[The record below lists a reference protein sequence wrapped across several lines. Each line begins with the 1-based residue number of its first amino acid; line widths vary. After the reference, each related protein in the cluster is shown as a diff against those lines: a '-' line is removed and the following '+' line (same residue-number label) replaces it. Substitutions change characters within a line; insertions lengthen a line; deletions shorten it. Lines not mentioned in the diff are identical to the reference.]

1 MVHWSQRGDQS
12 VVVTP
17 AQRSRT
23 SELDPASIEIRP
35 IATRAECDACVAL
48 QRATWGDDFTDVV
61 PQSILKVSQR
71 VGGVALGAFDAQG
84 DMLGFVFGLTGVE
97 RGKIVHWSDM
107 LAVIPRARNIGLG
120 RRLKDAQRKIV
131 REIGGDVIYWTFD
144 PLIARNAHLNFNRLG
159 GRLAEY
165 VVDMYGITD
174 SPLHGGVPTDRI
186 VVAWPTRDD
195 EIDERLREAARALS
209 SSDALSAQVVDDDWI
224 DATEGAS
231 ILPHSIRV
239 AAPLDGEQQLLDRAP
254 NALSWRESVRR
265 GLVWAL
271 GAGYAVSAFA
281 YDRDDERGY
290 YLMTKSPRPA
300 ANGRTQ

>member
-1 MVHWSQRGDQS
+1 MVE
-12 VVVTP
+12 P
-17 AQRSRT
+17 AQHALNV
-23 SELDPASIEIRP
+23 EIDPASIQVRP
-35 IATRAECDACVAL
+35 LSSRAECDAAVAL

-71 VGGVALGAFDAQG
+71 VGGVALGAFDARG
-84 DMLGFVFGLTGVE
+84 EILGFVFGLTGVE

-107 LAVIPRARNIGLG
+107 LAVVPRARNLGLG
-120 RRLKDAQRKIV
+120 RRLKEAQRKIV
-131 REIGGDVIYWTFD
+131 RELGGEVIYWTFD

-174 SPLHGGVPTDRI
+174 SPLHGRVPTDRI
-186 VVAWPTRDD
+186 VVAWPTRDV
-195 EIDERLREAARALS
+195 EIEERLNDAARALS
-209 SSDALSAQVVDDDWI
+209 SSDALTAQIASDDWI
-224 DATEGAS
+224 AETEGAS

-239 AAPLDGEQQLLDRAP
+239 EAPLDGEQQLLNRAP
-254 NALSWRESVRR
+254 TALSWRESVRR

-281 YDRDDERGY
+281 YDRDADRGY
-290 YLMTKSPRPA
+290 YVMTKPPRIA
-300 ANGRTQ
+300 ANGRT